1 MKESVAARDKLA
13 KFMERLDTHD
23 AAVKVFL
30 GYLEFGI
37 SSSATANCSTSKGVP
52 PDERDCEYSWCPL

>member
-37 SSSATANCSTSKGVP
+37 SFLSHSKLFNIQGSTPG
-52 PDERDCEYSWCPL
+52 